1 MKLKTLIAI
10 FILAGIVACKEH
22 SHDKG
27 DHHGAAATEL
37 KLNMGKKWQADSI
50 TRITYAL
57 LDKEAASAKISDAAS
72 ARKFTERSEKL
83 IAGLIKGCTMTGD
96 AHDQLHILIGKTNTA
111 LDNLKNAEAGHFE
124 HRLTELRATTAL
136 FAQYFE

>member
-1 MKLKTLIAI
+1 MKLKFFIAI
-10 FILAGIVACKEH
+10 FILASSVACKEH
-22 SHDKG
+22 GHGHD
-27 DHHGAAATEL
+27 DHQVAGATEL
-37 KLNMGKKWQADSI
+37 KLNNGKKWQADSI

-57 LDKEAASAKISDAAS
+57 LDKEAVSAKISDAAS

-111 LDNLKNAEAGHFE
+111 LNNLKNAEAGHYE
-124 HRLTELRATTAL
+124 HRLAELKTAVGP
-136 FAQYFE
+136 FPQYFE